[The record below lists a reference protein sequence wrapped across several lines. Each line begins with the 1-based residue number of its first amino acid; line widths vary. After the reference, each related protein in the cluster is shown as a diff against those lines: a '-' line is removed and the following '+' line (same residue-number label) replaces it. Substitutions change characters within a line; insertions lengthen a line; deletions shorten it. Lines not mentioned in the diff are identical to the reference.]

1 MPNSVYKK
9 LELVGTS
16 PSSISEAIN
25 NAISTASGE
34 VENITWFEVSE
45 LRGHVEKG
53 QVTQYQVILKVGYRI
68 SP

>member
-16 PSSISEAIN
+16 SASISEAIT
-25 NAISTASGE
+25 NAIGTASKE
-34 VENITWFEVSE
+34 IDNISWFEVTE

-53 QVTQYQVILKVGYRI
+53 EVTEYQVILKAGFKVR
-68 SP
+68 S